1 MNGNTAYSFKIRVF
15 NDGFTTAKNV
25 QLRIKGFDI
34 RNPPN
39 LGIFNYSFFKLFWSY
54 QDQKIRMQLPL
65 DTRMDIQPKSY
76 EDCDFI
82 IIDEKM
88 LTAFFVSE
96 QSNLLLNSK
105 GTYGVTIIV
114 SGDNIVSFER
124 VIVFTFDNTNA
135 QKPIEVKIDFTE

>member
-1 MNGNTAYSFKIRVF
+1 
-15 NDGFTTAKNV
+15 
-25 QLRIKGFDI
+25 
-34 RNPPN
+34 
-39 LGIFNYSFFKLFWSY
+39 
-54 QDQKIRMQLPL
+54 
-65 DTRMDIQPKSY
+65 MDIQPKSY